1 MADTDV
7 KVANEPAV
15 EIKSEAQEAKP
26 TTYTFGGKT
35 YNSADDLGK
44 AYEALQ
50 SEHGKWTQQYGDLD
64 KKYKEASEY
73 AQRWNSWWEGVKPLW
88 DEEVDGL
95 LRRKSSGGGKS
106 QTAPADHAQA
116 QSQTDLYEGWEALAP
131 KDQYARLSQN
141 ISQELGQQFNQKLT
155 QLAQAVNQTLTQK
168 ETWYQNYL
176 NSHLG
181 LLRKALEQKFRDPNF
196 DIDKVM
202 EMAAQAIGGQID
214 PIQLGQQLIDASSH
228 ASKLEEVK
236 KQAYEQGK
244 KDFEQAAANK
254 KQESVPVFS
263 TAVPKYKIPVTAG
276 GPKKGLAS
284 LRETAAE
291 RIFKEFGPQWFQ
303 NP

>member
-1 MADTDV
+1 MADTEV
-7 KVANEPAV
+7 KVNEPAV
-15 EIKSEAQEAKP
+15 EVKLEPQEAKP
-26 TTYTFGGKT
+26 TAYAFGGKT
-35 YNSADDLGK
+35 YNSVDDLGK

-50 SEHGKWTQQYGDLD
+50 SEHGKWTQQHGELD
-64 KKYKEASEY
+64 KKYREASDY
-73 AQRWNSWWEGVKPLW
+73 AQRWNQWWEGVKPLW
-88 DEEVDGL
+88 DEEVEGL
-95 LRRKSSGGGKS
+95 LRRKSSGGGKT
-106 QTAPADHAQA
+106 QTGVPVA
-116 QSQTDLYEGWEALAP
+116 QSQGQPDLYEGWETLAP

-214 PIQLGQQLIDASSH
+214 PIQLGQQLIDASTYT
-228 ASKLEEVK
+228 SKLEDAK

-254 KQESVPVFS
+254 KQESVPMLP
-263 TAVPKYKIPVTAG
+263 TAVPKYKVPVTAG

-284 LRETAAE
+284 IRESAAE
-291 RIFKEFGPQWFQ
+291 RIFKEFGPTWFQ